1 MIEEAIKILKKQ
13 MHVNPT
19 SYMPYRNGYI
29 FVTDENNISPLYIV
43 DMDKKT
49 SGPFSVAL
57 DIDGFLKHLK
67 TFKKLIKDGVI

>member
-1 MIEEAIKILKKQ
+1 MIKEAIKILKDQ
-13 MHVNPT
+13 MHVTPT
-19 SYMPYRNGYI
+19 RYMPYRNGYI

-57 DIDGFLKHLK
+57 DIDGF
-67 TFKKLIKDGVI
+67 FKASKNIQKIN